1 MTPKALKNQQKDFEK
16 FVNKR
21 KSLAKSFYKAQKIHH
36 KQVQDHLRIIK
47 QADDLIKAGD
57 TSRGSELLFKSVEG
71 LSGLR
76 RQNETMKSI
85 AAVAVAERTEVRASL
100 SVETM
105 PDWFLSFERRLDD
118 QLILGEA
125 VDQHYMDVFK
135 EKISFDGRYEAQIVD
150 HGRNL
155 ATALKNAGTAR

>member
-1 MTPKALKNQQKDFEK
+1 
-16 FVNKR
+16 
-21 KSLAKSFYKAQKIHH
+21 
-36 KQVQDHLRIIK
+36 
-47 QADDLIKAGD
+47 
-57 TSRGSELLFKSVEG
+57 
-71 LSGLR
+71 
-76 RQNETMKSI
+76 MKSI